1 MREWQSGET
10 LGDRIRTGRARKR
23 LTLRL
28 AADAVKRSPSFLSD
42 VENGRRAPSEDLL
55 ADLAALLE
63 LDLDD
68 LMAAAGKLP
77 TDVSDYLRSTP
88 EAGRLFR
95 TLSSRRVDTDGLRKL
110 IEQAGS
116 LGTAEPDA
124 ADLER

>member
-1 MREWQSGET
+1 MREWQSDET

-23 LTLRL
+23 LTLRQ

-55 ADLAALLE
+55 VDLAA
-63 LDLDD
+63 
-68 LMAAAGKLP
+68 AAGRLP
-77 TDVSDYLRSTP
+77 TDVSDYLRNTP

-95 TLSSRRVDTDGLRKL
+95 TLSSRRVDTDGVRKL

-116 LGTAEPDA
+116 LGTPEPTRRASA
-124 ADLER
+124 AVDWWRLAPPW

>member
-1 MREWQSGET
+1 MREWQADET

-23 LTLRL
+23 LTLRQ

-42 VENGRRAPSEDLL
+42 VENGRRAPSEDVLV
-55 ADLAALLE
+55 DLAALLD

-68 LMAAAGKLP
+68 LMAVAGKLP
-77 TDVSDYLRSTP
+77 TDVSEYLRNTP

-95 TLSSRRVDTDGLRKL
+95 TLSSRRVDSDGVRKL

-116 LGTAEPDA
+116 LGTAEADA